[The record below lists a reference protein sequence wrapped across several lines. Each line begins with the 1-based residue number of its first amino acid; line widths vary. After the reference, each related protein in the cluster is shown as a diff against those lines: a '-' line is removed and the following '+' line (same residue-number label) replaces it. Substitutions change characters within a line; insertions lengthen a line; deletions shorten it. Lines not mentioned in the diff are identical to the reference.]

1 MENVDI
7 FYANLEY
14 ITAMVLFM
22 VIWYFCGNNPSFLYI
37 YCVKKHLAILVE
49 VSISLA
55 PISLS
60 LESMILGF
68 TIKG

>member
-49 VSISLA
+49 VSISFGAHFSFSRKYYTWLHH
-55 PISLS
+55 
-60 LESMILGF
+60 
-68 TIKG
+68 